1 MVKFGK
7 QVVKHRVAIL
17 IVSFLLL
24 IPSVF
29 GYFHTRVNYDV
40 LTYLPDDIETMQGQD
55 IMLEDFGIGA
65 FSMFMVDGMEDK
77 DVAALK
83 SKIEQVDHVKDVLW
97 YDSISDI
104 SVPKS
109 MLPKE
114 IYEVFN
120 SDKGTMMAIFFDD
133 TTSAD
138 EILDAVK
145 EIRHLSGKQCFL
157 SGMSAVVEDTKE
169 LSEKETPI
177 YVLIAVLLSTLV
189 LAVTMESA
197 FVPILFL
204 LSIGMAIVYNLG
216 SNIFLGEISY
226 VTKALSAVL
235 QLGVTMDYSIFLM
248 HSYQEQQVRY
258 DGDKKR
264 AMAHAISQTFSSV
277 VGSSITTVAGFIAL
291 CFMSFT
297 LGKGYRYCNGEG
309 CNLRSDRMCNH
320 FYLL

>member
-1 MVKFGK
+1 M
-7 QVVKHRVAIL
+7 VKHRVAIL
-17 IVSFLLL
+17 IASFLLL

-138 EILDAVK
+138 ETLDAVK

-235 QLGVTMDYSIFLM
+235 QLGVTW
-248 HSYQEQQVRY
+248 
-258 DGDKKR
+258 
-264 AMAHAISQTFSSV
+264 
-277 VGSSITTVAGFIAL
+277 TTRF
-291 CFMSFT
+291 F
-297 LGKGYRYCNGEG
+297 
-309 CNLRSDRMCNH
+309 
-320 FYLL
+320 